1 MMADL
6 AYGTTP
12 DAIDHLIAL
21 LNQEMGDDLT
31 FERDVLDVDRPED
44 WGAVELTNV
53 VNEYADGHIVDQVY
67 IVDIWAGVSDRE
79 SGWLERI
86 EGVLKSYGGHLGYW
100 LKERAY
106 LHDLQKVM
114 WHWECQLWSLEAPEE
129 SAAAGD
135 DAGSGDS
142 AGGEASGSGE
152 TAGGEASGSG
162 ETAGGEASGVPSGD
176 AGAGGASPEGTSGS
190 PAADGDSQTG
200 EDGNQAADSGAE
212 GGGS

>member
-142 AGGEASGSGE
+142 AGGEASG
-152 TAGGEASGSG
+152 
-162 ETAGGEASGVPSGD
+162 VPSGD
-176 AGAGGASPEGTSGS
+176 AEAGGASPEGTSGS

>member
-135 DAGSGDS
+135 DAGSG
-142 AGGEASGSGE
+142 E
-152 TAGGEASGSG
+152 TAGGDASGI
-162 ETAGGEASGVPSGD
+162 PSGD
-176 AGAGGASPEGTSGS
+176 AEAGGASPEGISGSQTGDAEAGGASPEGTSGS
-190 PAADGDSQTG
+190 PAADGENQTG

>member
-142 AGGEASGSGE
+142 AGG
-152 TAGGEASGSG
+152 
-162 ETAGGEASGVPSGD
+162 
-176 AGAGGASPEGTSGS
+176 GASPEGTSGS
-190 PAADGDSQTG
+190 PAADGENQTG

>member
-129 SAAAGD
+129 SAAGD
-135 DAGSGDS
+135 
-142 AGGEASGSGE
+142 
-152 TAGGEASGSG
+152 ASGSG

-176 AGAGGASPEGTSGS
+176 AEAGGASPEGTSGS
-190 PAADGDSQTG
+190 PAADGENQTG
-200 EDGNQAADSGAE
+200 EDGNQAAAGDSENQAADSGSE

>member
-142 AGGEASGSGE
+142 AGGEASG
-152 TAGGEASGSG
+152 
-162 ETAGGEASGVPSGD
+162 VPSGD
-176 AGAGGASPEGTSGS
+176 AEAGGASPEGTSGS
-190 PAADGDSQTG
+190 PAADGENQTG